1 MNSGTTGI
9 DDDFAARG
17 FDTVAA
23 WIMGRNMFGR
33 VAQAFNLSGISFRP
47 PFERISDPQIP
58 LTRLKK
64 ME

>member
-1 MNSGTTGI
+1 MSWPKYSGLTLC
-9 DDDFAARG
+9 FLRG
-17 FDTVAA
+17 TLEP
-23 WIMGRNMFGR
+23 N
-33 VAQAFNLSGISFRP
+33 FRP